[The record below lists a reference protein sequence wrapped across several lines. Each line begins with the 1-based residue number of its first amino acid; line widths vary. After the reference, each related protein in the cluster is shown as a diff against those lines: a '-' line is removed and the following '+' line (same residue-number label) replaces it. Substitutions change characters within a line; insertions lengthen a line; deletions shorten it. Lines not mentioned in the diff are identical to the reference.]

1 MFKIHLTSYSL
12 NFHRGRQA
20 SRPMHRL
27 VTAVVSGQRSRLF
40 VAGAVMRLEMLGE
53 VIGPREALIAHS
65 ARVRPDA
72 AVRPPVARQ
81 LVGPRERPR
90 TARPRARERFL
101 SGVAAHV
108 RLEVRA
114 LAVHSTTQYRSL
126 CCRSRTSHH
135 NMTLPALLNCGTGGR
150 YRSIAGTRR
159 PQGSLSRQQTSRT
172 PLLLLIDGTN
182 RRTDR
187 QTPNTPQPL
196 HRPCSAYYSGSV
208 NDTIL
213 ITRARSIGGPNLRR

>member
-1 MFKIHLTSYSL
+1 
-12 NFHRGRQA
+12 
-20 SRPMHRL
+20 
-27 VTAVVSGQRSRLF
+27 
-40 VAGAVMRLEMLGE
+40 MRLEMLGE
-53 VIGPREALIAHS
+53 VIGPGEALIAHS
-65 ARVRPDA
+65 AHVRPDA

-159 PQGSLSRQQTSRT
+159 PQGSQQAANQPHAAAAVDRRDKQMDGQTDTQHPPTATQTLLGILFGQRQRYNTHNTRT
-172 PLLLLIDGTN
+172 VN
-182 RRTDR
+182 RRTESEA
-187 QTPNTPQPL
+187 L
-196 HRPCSAYYSGSV
+196 AVAIEKGEMAGWV
-208 NDTIL
+208 
-213 ITRARSIGGPNLRR
+213 